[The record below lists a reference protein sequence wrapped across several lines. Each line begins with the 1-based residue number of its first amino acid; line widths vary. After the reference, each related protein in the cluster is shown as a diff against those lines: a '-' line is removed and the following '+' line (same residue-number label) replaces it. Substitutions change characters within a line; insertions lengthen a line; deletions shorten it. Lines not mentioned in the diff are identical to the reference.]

1 MNNENTTPSSN
12 DSQTYED
19 WRQTKHEGMKTSD
32 EVVAEAVLEATGSGM
47 ITHHSIIAGE
57 VNEVYSAKTESG
69 QEVIVRIFHG
79 QKAKFYKEQWAFE
92 QCAKKG
98 VPVPKMLLVKSIE
111 AGEKPLEICVESKLP
126 GVSLDKVPEINTRE
140 KKIDLLHQIGKIL
153 SQVHSI
159 PTAGF
164 GPLDKEGHGKFTSV
178 PDFILHN
185 SYIKKE
191 KILSELVGRPAD
203 IQMVVR
209 AYEILNQELT
219 NYTSP
224 PPCLIHNDISPQ
236 HIFVDQG
243 KISGLIDMENAC
255 GSDPISELA
264 RWDVKFGKEF
274 PLKYII
280 EGYENKEL
288 FTGDFEKKL
297 AFWKIYKSLTSLSY
311 NINVNKP
318 SGINKSLKDLRET
331 LDSF

>member
-1 MNNENTTPSSN
+1 MNQENVPIPKDDGQEYKS
-12 DSQTYED
+12 
-19 WRQTKHEGMKTSD
+19 WRQAKHEGMNTPTGTIESII
-32 EVVAEAVLEATGSGM
+32 LEATGLSLVKL
-47 ITHHSIIAGE
+47 TRIIAGE
-57 VNEVYSAKTESG
+57 VNEVYLAEIESG
-69 QEVIVRIFHG
+69 QEVIIRIFHG
-79 QKAKFYKEQWAFE
+79 QKAKFYREQWAFE

-111 AGEKPLEICVESKLP
+111 ASEKPLEICVESKLP
-126 GVSLDKVPEINTRE
+126 GVSLDKVTEINTLE

-159 PTAGF
+159 PTTGF